1 MKGARAPL
9 VGMSILVGMFILVGT
24 FILNGSVML
33 AGGVL
38 HAGSLTFVGSQNS
51 PRVAM
56 LELDG
61 WRAIKAGNF
70 AAAVDMFR
78 EAIRLDPENARL
90 RLGAGTAAYG
100 QRHDSEAKALLEQAL
115 DLDPKLTRARAQ
127 LALVV
132 KRQGDLTEAIRL
144 YEIVAGELPDDVSVR
159 EALGRWKRER
169 ELHDRMRVEV
179 GDFFTVSFEGADD
192 AGMAARALES
202 LNRAY
207 WRICSVLDAFPQRSV
222 PVVLYS
228 GEQFQDITRSPA
240 WAAAAFDGIIR
251 VPMRNVSDKGDDL
264 DRVLAHEFTHA
275 LIRSLATRGV
285 PTWLNEGLA
294 TALETET
301 PVATAIPNL
310 PRAVSLTALSGPFG
324 ALNVADAKV
333 AYAVSHIAAR
343 RLLDEAGGP
352 AVASLLRDLGSGV
365 GFEDAFLHRIQKSLA
380 DFQASLQQ

>member
-1 MKGARAPL
+1 MKTGTHAGRVILA
-9 VGMSILVGMFILVGT
+9 GRGILVGIL
-24 FILNGSVML
+24 IL
-33 AGGVL
+33 AGSATL
-38 HAGSLTFVGSQNS
+38 VGSQNS

-56 LELDG
+56 LELEG
-61 WRAIKAGNF
+61 WRAIKAGSF
-70 AAAVDMFR
+70 PAAVDAFR

-90 RLGAGTAAYG
+90 RFGAGTAEYG
-100 QRHDSEAKALLEQAL
+100 QRHDPEAKAFLEQAL

-132 KRQGDLTEAIRL
+132 KRQGELSEAIRL
-144 YEIVAGELPDDVSVR
+144 YEIVVSEAPDDVAVS
-159 EALGRWKRER
+159 ETLERWKRER
-169 ELHDRMRVEV
+169 ELHDRMRVQV

-192 AGMAARALES
+192 GDMAARALES

-207 WRICSVLDAFPQRSV
+207 WRICDLLGAFPQKSV

-228 GEQFQDITRSPA
+228 GEQFQDITRSPK

-251 VPMRNVSDKGDDL
+251 VPMRDATDKADDL

-294 TALETET
+294 TALESDSVDWAKSA
-301 PVATAIPNL
+301 VAKLSKP
-310 PRAVSLTALSGPFG
+310 PSLSALAGSFGNLSG
-324 ALNVADAKV
+324 AEAQV
-333 AYAVSHIAAR
+333 AYAMSTVAAR
-343 RLLDEAGGP
+343 QLLDEAGGP

-365 GFEDAFLHRIQKSLA
+365 DFEAAFLHRMQRSLS
-380 DFQASLQQ
+380 DFERSIAPQAR

>member
-1 MKGARAPL
+1 MRAGTGKL
-9 VGMSILVGMFILVGT
+9 AGRGILVGMLALVG
-24 FILNGSVML
+24 SVTL
-33 AGGVL
+33 
-38 HAGSLTFVGSQNS
+38 VGSQNS

-70 AAAVDMFR
+70 PEAVDAFR

-90 RLGAGTAAYG
+90 RFGAGTAEYG
-100 QRHDSEAKALLEQAL
+100 QRHDQEAKALLEQAL
-115 DLDPKLTRARAQ
+115 NLDPKLTRARAQ
-127 LALVV
+127 LALVA

-144 YEIVAGELPDDVSVR
+144 YEVVVSEVPDDVAVG
-159 EALGRWKRER
+159 ETLERWKRER

-192 AGMAARALES
+192 AGMAARALDS

-207 WRICSVLDAFPQRSV
+207 WRICDVLAAYPQQSV

-228 GEQFQDITRSPA
+228 GEQFQDITRSPR

-251 VPMRNVSDKGDDL
+251 VPMRDVRDKGDDL

-294 TALETET
+294 TALESESFEGDKA
-301 PVATAIPNL
+301 VAKLSKP
-310 PRAVSLTALSGPFG
+310 PSLAALSGSFAGLTG
-324 ALNVADAKV
+324 AEAQV
-333 AYAVSHIAAR
+333 AYTTSALAAS
-343 RLLDEAGGP
+343 RLLDEAGGA
-352 AVASLLRDLGSGV
+352 AVSNLLRDLGNGAA
-365 GFEDAFLHRIQKSLA
+365 FEDAFLHRIQKSLA
-380 DFQASLQQ
+380 DFQASLPQQ